1 VTTNLPAERRWL
13 RTGTEFMATLHG
25 SIAAARGSVRLEFYI
40 VAPDATGTAVR
51 DALADAAGRGV
62 AVRVLVDA
70 LGTTALPSGFW
81 RPVTGSGGEVKVF
94 NPLTSRRLP
103 VRDHRKLVVVDDE
116 VAIVGGFNLSDDYA
130 GDGVA
135 SGWADCGLVLRGP
148 AVAGLSRSFDLMSAL
163 CDAVQPSA
171 MLARLRTGHRPPA
184 ETIAPGTQLLLSGPG
199 RKPNAFQR
207 SLREDVAPARTVR
220 FVSAYF
226 LPEFQMRRLL
236 RQAAKRGALVQ
247 VIVPGKS
254 DVALSQRAARHLYT
268 GLLRAGVEIWEYE
281 PQVLHTKL
289 FLVDGAVYAGSSNL
303 DTRSLHINHELMI
316 RLTDPEVVAGGEALF
331 ADLLGR
337 SRRIDPASW
346 RTSRS
351 WLEKLRERCAF
362 WILSQVDPY
371 VTRWMVLDPR

>member
-1 VTTNLPAERRWL
+1 
-13 RTGTEFMATLHG
+13 MATLHG
-25 SIAAARGSVRLEFYI
+25 SIAAARRSVRLESYI
-40 VAPDATGTAVR
+40 VAPDAAGTAVR
-51 DALADAAGRGV
+51 DALAHAARRGV

-81 RPVTGSGGEVKVF
+81 QPVTDAGGEVKVF

-103 VRDHRKLVVVDDE
+103 IRDHRKLVVVDDE
-116 VAIVGGFNLSDDYA
+116 ISIVGGFNLSDDYA

-148 AVAGLSRSFDLMSAL
+148 AVAGLARSFDLMFAL
-163 CDAVQPSA
+163 CDAAQPRA
-171 MLARLRTGHRPPA
+171 MMARLRKGNRPPA
-184 ETIAPGTQLLLSGPG
+184 EEIAPGTQLLLSGPG
-199 RKPNAFQR
+199 RRPNAFQKM
-207 SLREDVAPARTVR
+207 LREDVARARTVR

-226 LPEFQMRRLL
+226 LPGFPMRRLL
-236 RQAAKRGALVQ
+236 RRAAKRGARVQ

-254 DVALSQRAARHLYT
+254 DVVLSQRAARHLYA

-289 FLVDGAVYAGSSNL
+289 FLVDGAAYVGSSNL

-316 RLTDPEVVAGGEALF
+316 RLTDPDVVDGGEALF

-337 SRRIDPASW
+337 SRRIDPGTWQA
-346 RTSRS
+346 SRS
-351 WLEKLRERCAF
+351 WWEKLRERWAF
-362 WILSQVDPY
+362 WILSRVDPY
-371 VTRWMVLDPR
+371 VTRWMVLGPR

>member
-1 VTTNLPAERRWL
+1 
-13 RTGTEFMATLHG
+13 MATLHG

-51 DALADAAGRGV
+51 DALADAADRGV

-81 RPVTGSGGEVKVF
+81 RPVTGSGGEVKIF

-116 VAIVGGFNLSDDYA
+116 LAIVGGFNLSDDYA

-148 AVAGLSRSFDLMSAL
+148 AVAGLARSFDRMSAL
-163 CDAVQPSA
+163 CDTTPPRA
-171 MLARLRTGHRPPA
+171 MMARLGKGQRPPA

-199 RKPNAFQR
+199 RKPNAFQKL
-207 SLREDVAPARTVR
+207 LRADVAKARTIR

-226 LPEFQMRRLL
+226 LPGFLMRRRL
-236 RQAAKRGALVQ
+236 RRTAKRGARVQ

-289 FLVDGAVYAGSSNL
+289 FLVDGAVYVGSSNL

-331 ADLLGR
+331 AHLLGR
-337 SRRIDPASW
+337 SRRIDPANW
-346 RTSRS
+346 RASRS
-351 WLEKLRERCAF
+351 WWEKLRERWAF

-371 VTRWMVLDPR
+371 VTRWLVLGPR